1 MSQQL
6 HMPPA
11 ACPNDGICMS
21 LPAKI
26 ESLEASD
33 RRHEGSMSELSGD
46 LNTLKKDVH
55 EIKITLRER
64 DKMQE
69 FLKTVFVGM
78 LICFVGGMLGIL
90 GQVGLTVYYSGG
102 VKMQLDQVI
111 ASVVD
116 HEQRIRTEERKN
128 P

>member
-1 MSQQL
+1 
-6 HMPPA
+6 
-11 ACPNDGICMS
+11 
-21 LPAKI
+21 
-26 ESLEASD
+26 
-33 RRHEGSMSELSGD
+33 
-46 LNTLKKDVH
+46 
-55 EIKITLRER
+55 
-64 DKMQE
+64 MQE

>member
-1 MSQQL
+1 
-6 HMPPA
+6 
-11 ACPNDGICMS
+11 MS

-26 ESLEASD
+26 ETLEAAD
-33 RRHEGSMSELSGD
+33 ARHEKSMAELSSD
-46 LNTLKKDVH
+46 MAAVKQDVH
-55 EIKITLRER
+55 EIKVTLRER

-90 GQVGLTVYYSGG
+90 VQVGMTVYYAGG

-111 ASVVD
+111 TAVAD
-116 HEQRIRTEERKN
+116 HEARIRQEEQEK
-128 P
+128 PWQTKP